1 MQESRGGRIPPPLRL
16 SASLG
21 SGRHAFTQLRR
32 GALRSKTLRQDR
44 RGERPQHSAAARR
57 GGVVVVVTVAAAA
70 DVSSR
75 PYMTTAVGL
84 HRIVFGTA

>member
-1 MQESRGGRIPPPLRL
+1 MSFLTVCGCCVRHM
-16 SASLG
+16 SARFSC
-21 SGRHAFTQLRR
+21 RCRR
-32 GALRSKTLRQDR
+32 AG
-44 RGERPQHSAAARR
+44 AAARR